1 MEDSSMWA
9 TLKRFNSKGKAIP
22 AARSSREGNSKW
34 SVGRWSHKSG
44 SYAAGSTWHPFRERG
59 PKTYKAP
66 QEREI
71 QHLAIWHPGDINP
84 SHKCTNIRLKLQSTS
99 SSKKRDRREINNK
112 KEKSQ
117 NKVHSVLPPFKFP
130 RLDQAWSWKKPWN
143 FDSHQKKTWNSDSH
157 HNCLIPESKTKIPE
171 SGQTS
176 MDSSRDRAG
185 KAKRT
190 HLKSNGEQE

>member
-1 MEDSSMWA
+1 MQQAVPDTLLGKGVLKPTKHPKREKSSIWLSD
-9 TLKRFNSKGKAIP
+9 TQGT
-22 AARSSREGNSKW
+22 
-34 SVGRWSHKSG
+34 
-44 SYAAGSTWHPFRERG
+44 STPE
-59 PKTYKAP
+59 
-66 QEREI
+66 
-71 QHLAIWHPGDINP
+71 
-84 SHKCTNIRLKLQSTS
+84 HKCTNIRLKLQSTS